1 MGSIVR
7 PLSHSLSF
15 EAIDL
20 KYLLNPFAITRLSS
34 ITFPS
39 IIKEGFILTLCLPRI
54 SLIIF
59 HVSLLFPSAFLKS
72 LRQLAFLA

>member
-15 EAIDL
+15 EAIDV
-20 KYLLNPFAITRLSS
+20 KYLLNQFAITRLSS

-39 IIKEGFILTLCLPRI
+39 IIKEGFRETNRRSELNILFDNSNQFI
-54 SLIIF
+54 YQYSN
-59 HVSLLFPSAFLKS
+59 
-72 LRQLAFLA
+72 Q

>member
-7 PLSHSLSF
+7 PLSHSLSL
-15 EAIDL
+15 EAIDV

-39 IIKEGFILTLCLPRI
+39 TIKEGFILTLCLPRI

-59 HVSLLFPSAFLKS
+59 YVSLLFPSAFLKS
-72 LRQLAFLA
+72 LRR